1 LRSVAGDYGIL
12 KKMGARTA
20 ISVEEYL
27 HTSFPDLDREYRDG
41 ELLERTL
48 PDYLHGK
55 VQLIIGAFF
64 LMLRKRLG
72 IYACSETRMRLGP
85 SIFLIP
91 DVAVFQGSEPAA
103 IPDTPPLIAIEI
115 LSPDDRMSAVREKLE
130 HYRNWGVP
138 HAWLVDPHS
147 RRLYTCDARLSEVTH
162 FEVPELGITVEPAN
176 IFDWE

>member
-48 PDYLHGK
+48 PDKLHAK
-55 VQLIIGAFF
+55 VQVLLAVFF
-64 LMLRKRLG
+64 WMLRQKLPVFA
-72 IYACSETRMRLGP
+72 YTELRMRLGP
-85 SIFLIP
+85 GTFLIS
-91 DVAVFQGSEPAA
+91 DVSVFYGEEPAS
-103 IPDTPPLIAIEI
+103 IPDTPPLIAVEI
-115 LSPDDRMSAVREKLE
+115 LSEDDRMTAVREKLQQ
-130 HYRNWGVP
+130 YKDWGVP

-147 RRLYTCDARLSEVTH
+147 RRLYTCDAGLSEVTH